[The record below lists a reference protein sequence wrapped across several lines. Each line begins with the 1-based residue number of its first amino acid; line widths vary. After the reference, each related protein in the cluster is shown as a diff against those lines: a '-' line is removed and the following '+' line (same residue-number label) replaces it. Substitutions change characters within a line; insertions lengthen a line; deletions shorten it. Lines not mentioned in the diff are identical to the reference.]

1 MHKMLAAAAAAVSMI
16 ASQAAADD
24 PVQLKFAAWGPPRAP
39 MNVNTTKW
47 AEFVTADSG
56 GALKVN
62 VIWNTL
68 GNAQTVY
75 DNIKN
80 GVADAGW
87 VLQPFVTGKF
97 VKTSVV
103 ELPGMFETSE
113 EASTALWKLYES
125 GVLKEEY
132 AEVRPLAIVPM
143 TGNRIHANAPLT
155 DVAALAGK
163 KYRVAGRTLADVVSA
178 FKGTGIQLSWAD
190 IPQALDK
197 GVIQGTVSP
206 WNDFV
211 PAKLHEVTKFHLDHS
226 FGMIAGMV
234 AMNHKSYAALPA
246 KAKAAVD
253 KHSGMAMTL
262 WLAREADRNMAK
274 NREEVAKMAGH
285 TVSKLPA
292 AEYGKL
298 QEMMKPVYDEWK
310 KRTPGGDEV
319 LKALGK

>member
-1 MHKMLAAAAAAVSMI
+1 MRKMLAAAAAAAFVT
-16 ASQAAADD
+16 AGAGAEE

-56 GALKVN
+56 GALKVT
-62 VIWNTL
+62 VFWNTL

-103 ELPGMFETSE
+103 ELPGIFETSE
-113 EASTALWKLYES
+113 QASTALWKLYES
-125 GVLKEEY
+125 GLLKEEY
-132 AEVRPLAIVPM
+132 AEIRPMAIVPM

-178 FKGTGIQLSWAD
+178 MKGTGIQLSWAD

-211 PAKLHEVTKFHLDHS
+211 PAKLHEVTKFHLDHP

-234 AMNHKSYAALPA
+234 AMNHKSYEALPP

-262 WLAREADRNMAK
+262 WLAREADKNMEQ
-274 NREEVAKMAGH
+274 NRAEVSKMPGH
-285 TVSKLPA
+285 TVGKLPP
-292 AEYGKL
+292 AEYAKL
-298 QEMMKPVYDEWK
+298 QEMMKPVYEEWK
-310 KRTPGGDEV
+310 TRTPGGADV